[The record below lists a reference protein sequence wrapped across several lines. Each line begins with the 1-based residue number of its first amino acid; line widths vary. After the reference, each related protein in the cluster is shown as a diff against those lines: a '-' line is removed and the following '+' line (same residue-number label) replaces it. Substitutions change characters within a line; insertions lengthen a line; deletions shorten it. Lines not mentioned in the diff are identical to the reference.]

1 MKKILFS
8 LAFLFLVASAQ
19 AQRAVYAVGSAV
31 PGESQQLEKFEDG
44 TFHFHGTLQ
53 PGDLFLT
60 TSSTLRSSSL
70 CYAPKYE
77 DSNIVNDGIPY
88 TSSRG
93 DSPSLAW
100 KVLFSADNYRFVL
113 DPSTTTVRGELFEW
127 WYEAWIV
134 GGCVA
139 PDQSEKWLLEK
150 AEPMYQSIYDPYV
163 WTWRGLLKNY
173 SGNME
178 SKRFKILGQY
188 GWDPKSLHPFTQDA
202 FVLDATQVAYN
213 YSHDYKWNLAQN
225 GYYSITVNVFLETIT
240 ATYLGTQQPDGVS
253 SANVSEPQIYASGRQ
268 VRVVSDRLLTATLFT
283 LDGRQLLTES
293 GTDLRLTAPSPG
305 VYVVKTDQAT
315 RKVVVK

>member
-1 MKKILFS
+1 MKKIIFS
-8 LAFLFLVASAQ
+8 LAFLFLVISAQ
-19 AQRAVYAVGSAV
+19 AQRAIYVVGSAV
-31 PGESQQLEKFEDG
+31 PGESQELEKFADG

-60 TSSTLRSSSL
+60 TSSTLRSTSL

-88 TSSRG
+88 TSARG
-93 DSPSLAW
+93 NSSSLAW

-113 DPSTTTVRGELFEW
+113 DPASTTVRGELFEW

-139 PDQSEKWLLEK
+139 PDQTDGWDLEK
-150 AEPMYQSIYDPYV
+150 AEPMYQSISDPYV

-173 SGNME
+173 SGNVE

-188 GWDPKSLHPFTQDA
+188 GWNPKSLHPFTQDA
-202 FVLDATQVAYN
+202 SILDATQVAYN
-213 YSHDYKWNLAQN
+213 YSHDYKWNLVQN
-225 GYYSITVNVFLETIT
+225 GYYSITVNIFLETIT
-240 ATYLGTQQPDGVS
+240 ATYLGTQQPDDVS
-253 SANVSEPQIYASGRQ
+253 SAYASAPQIFASGRQ
-268 VRVVSDRLLTATLFT
+268 VRVVSDHLLTATLCS

-305 VYVVKTDQAT
+305 VYVVRTDQT
-315 RKVVVK
+315 SRKVVVK

>member
-1 MKKILFS
+1 M
-8 LAFLFLVASAQ
+8 
-19 AQRAVYAVGSAV
+19 
-31 PGESQQLEKFEDG
+31 
-44 TFHFHGTLQ
+44 
-53 PGDLFLT
+53 
-60 TSSTLRSSSL
+60 
-70 CYAPKYE
+70 
-77 DSNIVNDGIPY
+77 
-88 TSSRG
+88 
-93 DSPSLAW
+93 
-100 KVLFSADNYRFVL
+100 L

-188 GWDPKSLHPFTQDA
+188 GWDPMSLHPFTQDA
-202 FVLDATQVAYN
+202 SVLDATQVAYN

-225 GYYSITVNVFLETIT
+225 GYYSSTVNVFLETIT

-253 SANVSEPQIYASGRQ
+253 SANASEPQIYASGRQ

-305 VYVVKTDQAT
+305 VYIVKTDQVT